1 MKERKILRR
10 IQVHTVWLAD
20 FESND
25 EVKARNEKEAIAE
38 AKQQF
43 AAHQCKD
50 YPLKRKRLTPR
61 TPRLAQA
68 SETEAAT
75 KR

>member
-1 MKERKILRR
+1 MK
-10 IQVHTVWLAD
+10 
-20 FESND
+20 S
-25 EVKARNEKEAIAE
+25 KAKNEKEAIAE